1 MHKRKPIIHLALLA
15 VFLAVTLLPAMPAFA
30 ALGIISVQPNLV
42 TGLTSVELV
51 VTGTDFL
58 DGAVVIVENFGALST
73 SFVSP
78 TVLTASLPAGID
90 PGVYAVTVVNPDSES
105 VTLPNALRVQLPT
118 ATVSPPPVPTSTL
131 APASRPLI
139 VVASYTAGDVPITP
153 GKPYNLVIKLENMG
167 KTLATNLTA
176 VFPPGDFIPRDTGG
190 VLAVSEID
198 AGETQKLTQPVT
210 ASYELIGKAF
220 ATIIMQ
226 VSYYDP
232 AGIAYQETFN
242 LALPVVPPKPGAFN
256 TATPTPTVTPI
267 PPTRPQFVIVNY
279 HINELSL
286 QPGSRFTLSMD
297 VQNKGAADALQ
308 VSMILG
314 GGSSAPG
321 VPQGTPGAGGVSG
334 GSSDLGNFA
343 TVSSSNVQYLGD
355 VAQGEELQTSAELIV
370 NATTNPGAYPL
381 KISFTYSD
389 KKGSYYTDDQVITLL
404 VYALPQVEVNF
415 YRPPDPYFVG
425 QTGLLPLQ
433 VVNVGRKS
441 VVLGTM
447 KVDAAGAQ
455 FSNNETLVG
464 ALDVGGYYTLDALM
478 TPDFAGQLE
487 LIVTIGYSDDF
498 SQRRVLTD
506 TLTVEVMEAEFIEPP
521 PGEGGMEGGP
531 EGMPPEQP
539 ETFWQKAWRFIL
551 GLLGLD
557 SSVPAEQ
564 PGEMPPGEEMP
575 LEDVPVVPAPA
586 GPKG

>member
-1 MHKRKPIIHLALLA
+1 MHKRQPLIHLALLA
-15 VFLAVTLLPAMPAFA
+15 ILVGTFLLQTTPVNA
-30 ALGIISVQPNLV
+30 ALGINNVQPSVV

-51 VTGTDFL
+51 VTGTDFVN
-58 DGAVVIVENFGALST
+58 GAVVIVENFGALAT
-73 SFVSP
+73 SFVSS
-78 TVLTASLPAGID
+78 TTLTASLLPGIS
-90 PGVYAVTVVNPDSES
+90 PGVYTVTVANPDPDPES
-105 VTLPNALRVQLPT
+105 ASLSNALIVQLPT
-118 ATVSPPPVPTSTL
+118 TSVPPPTATL
-131 APASRPLI
+131 PAASRPLI
-139 VVASYTAGDVPITP
+139 VVASYTAGDAPITP

-167 KTLATNLTA
+167 KAFATNLTA

-190 VLAVSEID
+190 VLAASEIGP
-198 AGETQKLTQPVT
+198 GETQKLTQPVT
-210 ASYELIGKAF
+210 ASYELIGKSF
-220 ATIIMQ
+220 ATIVMQ

-232 AGIAYQETFN
+232 VGIAYQETFN

-256 TATPTPTVTPI
+256 TATPTPTVTPV
-267 PPTRPQFVIVNY
+267 PPTRPQFVIVKY
-279 HINELSL
+279 QSDELSL

-297 VQNKGAADALQ
+297 VQNKGTADALQ

-314 GGSSAPG
+314 GGSSSPG
-321 VPQGTPGAGGVSG
+321 APQGTPQTGGVSG

-343 TVSSSNVQYLGD
+343 TVNSSNVQYLGD
-355 VAQGEELQTSAELIV
+355 VSQGEEIQTSAELIV

-404 VYALPQVEVNF
+404 VFSLPQVEVNF
-415 YRPPDPYFVG
+415 YRPPDPFFVG
-425 QTGLLPLQ
+425 QTGMLPLQ
-433 VVNVGRKS
+433 VVNVGRKA

-447 KVDAAGAQ
+447 KVDTAGAQ
-455 FSNNETLVG
+455 FSNNQTLIG
-464 ALDVGGYYTLDALM
+464 ALDVGGYYTLDAMM
-478 TPDFAGQLE
+478 TPDFPGPLE
-487 LIVTIGYSDDF
+487 LIITIDYTDDF

-531 EGMPPEQP
+531 DSMPPQQP

-557 SSVPAEQ
+557 SSVPVEQ
-564 PGEMPPGEEMP
+564 PGEMPPGEE
-575 LEDVPVVPAPA
+575 VPPQEVPAGPAPA

>member
-1 MHKRKPIIHLALLA
+1 MHKRQPLIHLALLA
-15 VFLAVTLLPAMPAFA
+15 ILVATFLLQTTPVHA
-30 ALGIISVQPNLV
+30 ALGISNVQPSIV

-51 VTGTDFL
+51 VTGTDFV
-58 DGAVVIVENFGALST
+58 DGAVVIIENFGALAT
-73 SFVSP
+73 SYVSP

-90 PGVYAVTVVNPDSES
+90 PGVYTVTVVNPDSS
-105 VTLPNALRVQLPT
+105 SASLSNALIVQLPT
-118 ATVSPPPVPTSTL
+118 TSVPPPTATL
-131 APASRPLI
+131 SPASRPLI

-167 KTLATNLTA
+167 KALATNLTA

-198 AGETQKLTQPVT
+198 PGETQKLTQPVT
-210 ASYELIGKAF
+210 ASYELIGKSF
-220 ATIIMQ
+220 ATIVMQ

-256 TATPTPTVTPI
+256 TATPTPTATPV
-267 PPTRPQFVIVNY
+267 PPARPQFVIVKYQSNV
-279 HINELSL
+279 LSL

-297 VQNKGAADALQ
+297 VQNKGNADALQ

-314 GGSSAPG
+314 GGSSSPG
-321 VPQGTPGAGGVSG
+321 VPQGTPQTGGVSG

-343 TVSSSNVQYLGD
+343 TVNSSNVQYLGD
-355 VAQGEELQTSAELIV
+355 VAQGEELQTTAELIV

-415 YRPPDPYFVG
+415 YRPPDPFFAG
-425 QTGLLPLQ
+425 QTGMLPLQ
-433 VVNVGRKS
+433 VVNVGRKA
-441 VVLGTM
+441 VVLGSM

-464 ALDVGGYYTLDALM
+464 ALDVGGYYTLDAMM
-478 TPDFAGQLE
+478 TPDFPGQLE
-487 LIVTIGYSDDF
+487 LIVTIGYTDDF

-531 EGMPPEQP
+531 DAMPPQQP

-557 SSVPAEQ
+557 SSVPVQQ

-575 LEDVPVVPAPA
+575 PEEIPAGSAPA